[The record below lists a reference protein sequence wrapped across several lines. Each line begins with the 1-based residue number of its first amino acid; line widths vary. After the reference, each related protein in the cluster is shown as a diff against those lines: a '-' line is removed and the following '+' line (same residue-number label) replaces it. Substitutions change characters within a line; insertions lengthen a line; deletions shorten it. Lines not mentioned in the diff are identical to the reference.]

1 MKQILHDLKKE
12 ASRKERAYLVGMGF
26 KGVSEREV
34 GEQLE
39 ELALLADTA
48 GAEVVGKVI
57 QMRDAP
63 DSKFYIGS
71 GKADEIK
78 VEIDNLEADTVIFN
92 DDLSPSQIRNL
103 EKVFEKKTIDRSSLI
118 LDIFAQ
124 HAKTWE
130 AKVAVELAQLNYL
143 SPRLTGMWS
152 HFGQQSMGVSAG
164 GNRIGTRGPG
174 ETQLEIDKRIVKKRA
189 AELKEKLDDI
199 ERQRAQMKKQRGK
212 LFRVSL
218 VGYTNVGKSTLLN
231 SLTKGGVYAADR
243 LFATLD
249 ATTRK
254 LFLAGFGEILL
265 SDTVGFIRK
274 LPHHLVASFRTTLE
288 VVTDSDLIC
297 TLMDASSPYMNEQ
310 MAVVNEVL
318 NDLKTEKILRL
329 MVFNKMDCIEGTPL
343 AMRLRKEYPDAVFI
357 SAAAKTG
364 LDEFKAALVRYGVT
378 HPDFVTPEYLRY
390 GVIEEK

>member
-1 MKQILHDLKKE
+1 MKQQLHNLKKE
-12 ASRKERAYLVGMGF
+12 AERKERAYLVGLGL
-26 KGVSEREV
+26 KGLSEREV
-34 GEQLE
+34 SEQLE

-48 GAEVVGKVI
+48 GAEIAGRVI

-63 DSKFYIGS
+63 DAKFYIGS

-78 VEIDNLEADTVIFN
+78 TEIENLEVDTVIFN

-103 EKVFEKKTIDRSSLI
+103 EAVFECKTIDRSTLI

-124 HAKTWE
+124 HAKTHE

-143 SPRLTGMWS
+143 SPRLTGMWT

-189 AELKEKLDDI
+189 AELKDKLDDI
-199 ERQRAQMKKQRGK
+199 ERQRAQMKKQRSK
-212 LFRVSL
+212 LLRVSL

-254 LFLAGFGEILL
+254 LFLAGFGE
-265 SDTVGFIRK
+265 
-274 LPHHLVASFRTTLE
+274 
-288 VVTDSDLIC
+288 
-297 TLMDASSPYMNEQ
+297 
-310 MAVVNEVL
+310 
-318 NDLKTEKILRL
+318 
-329 MVFNKMDCIEGTPL
+329 
-343 AMRLRKEYPDAVFI
+343 
-357 SAAAKTG
+357 
-364 LDEFKAALVRYGVT
+364 
-378 HPDFVTPEYLRY
+378 
-390 GVIEEK
+390 